1 MNSSRSKARFV
12 AIDILNEILGN
23 KKSFHELKAL
33 GALKNLKPNEKA
45 FVQRLVMDTLRNLDR
60 CDRFLGK
67 YLKKDPKLSVKN
79 ILRLGLT
86 ELVTGGASHAI
97 VNEAVNY
104 AASNKTTRPMKGL
117 VNAVLR
123 KLSSYDTEAWNEDE
137 NIFKLPSW

>member
-1 MNSSRSKARFV
+1 MNPSRSKARFV

-60 CDRFLGK
+60 SDRFLGK
-67 YLKKDPKLSVKN
+67 YLKKDPKLRVKN

-86 ELVTGGASHAI
+86 ELAAGGASHAI

-104 AASNKTTRPMKGL
+104 AASNKTTRPM
-117 VNAVLR
+117 
-123 KLSSYDTEAWNEDE
+123 
-137 NIFKLPSW
+137 

>member
-1 MNSSRSKARFV
+1 MNPSRSKARFV

-23 KKSFHELKAL
+23 KKSFHELRAL
-33 GALKNLKPNEKA
+33 GVLKNLKPNEKA

-60 CDRFLGK
+60 CDRLLEK
-67 YLKKDPKLSVKN
+67 YLKKDPKLKVKN

-104 AASNKTTRPMKGL
+104 
-117 VNAVLR
+117 
-123 KLSSYDTEAWNEDE
+123 LSL
-137 NIFKLPSW
+137 IHI